1 MKKQTLLNQQ
11 KVFLILS
18 ATFLIPVAL
27 CYGLAPQKTLA
38 PYLGIAVENT
48 NLTHILRALMGLYLG
63 QIVFWYLGAFY
74 IKLRRAAL
82 YSLIV
87 FMFGLA
93 GGRLLSIIFDGLPHW
108 ILITSLVV
116 ELGAGFI
123 GWVLLKKG
131 DKDH

>member
-1 MKKQTLLNQQ
+1 MKDNSIQKQQ
-11 KVFLILS
+11 KLFLLLA

-27 CYGLAPQKTLA
+27 CYGLAPQKTLT
-38 PYLGIAVENT
+38 PYLGIAIDNT
-48 NLTHILRALMGLYLG
+48 NLTHVLRAVMGLYLG

-93 GGRLLSIIFDGLPHW
+93 GGRLLSLLLDGIPHW
-108 ILITSLVV
+108 ILIASLVI
-116 ELGAGFI
+116 EFGAGCI
-123 GWVLLKKG
+123 GYVLLKKG
-131 DKDH
+131 G